1 MITLLFCTIYFYYI
15 AISKPCMILSVNCY
29 ISETYLFVVANN
41 VGFLKLFGGL

>member
-15 AISKPCMILSVNCY
+15 ADSKACRILFIISY
-29 ISETYLFVVANN
+29 ISESYLFAVANN